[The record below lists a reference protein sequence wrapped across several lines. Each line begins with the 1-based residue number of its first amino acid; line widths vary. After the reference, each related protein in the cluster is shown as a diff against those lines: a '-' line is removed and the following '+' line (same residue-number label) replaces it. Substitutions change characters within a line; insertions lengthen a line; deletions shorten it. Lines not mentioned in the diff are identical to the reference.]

1 MTYPIS
7 YSKGKNVLYILPQS
21 DHENCTH
28 ALLQK
33 RNSSLKYTCFK
44 TIATTIF

>member
-21 DHENCTH
+21 DHENYTH

-44 TIATTIF
+44 TTATTIF